1 VSLKISAMSR
11 KEVLEQARARY
22 CGRGKEGR
30 SRLLDEICALCG
42 YERKY
47 ASKLLSGVR
56 SLIGESGRARGGSPA
71 RYGEAERV
79 VLKGIWLDAEQP
91 CGKRLH
97 AALPTWL
104 PFYEKHHGRLSPA
117 LRRNVLAVSPATIDR
132 LLSPCRA
139 RVGSRGGFGTRPGT
153 LLRSQIPVRTEHWD
167 VSVPGYMEA
176 DTVAHCGESMTG
188 EFCWSVTLTDI
199 HTQWTESRAVCN
211 RSQYAVQQRIA
222 QIEAALP
229 FAILGFDSDN
239 GGEFLNW
246 HLFDYFDKRPA
257 PVPFTRSRAYR
268 KNDNACVEQKN
279 WTHVRQLVGYGR
291 LEGEPVAELL
301 NELYAK
307 QWSFFR
313 NFFCPVMK
321 HLRTEVEGSRKRR
334 VYDRAATPFERLK
347 QSGKADPQKLAQLEK
362 LFAQLD
368 PFVLKNSIEAKLKVV
383 LRHQVRPMN
392 SRAA

>member
-1 VSLKISAMSR
+1 M
-11 KEVLEQARARY
+11 LEQARARY
-22 CGRGKEGR
+22 PGRGKEGR
-30 SRLLDEICALCG
+30 GRLLDEICALCG

-47 ASKLLSGVR
+47 ASKLLSGVHP
-56 SLIGESGRARGGSPA
+56 LPGESGRARGGSPA
-71 RYGEAERV
+71 RYREAERA

-97 AALPTWL
+97 AALPSWL
-104 PFYEKHHGRLSPA
+104 PFYYKHYGALSA
-117 LRRNVLAVSPATIDR
+117 GLRQNLLSISPATIDR
-132 LLSPCRA
+132 LLAPCRA
-139 RVGSRGGFGTRPGT
+139 SMGGRGRCGTRPGT

-167 VSVPGYMEA
+167 VSVPGFIEA
-176 DTVAHCGESMTG
+176 DTVAHCGESMAG

-199 HTQWTESRAVCN
+199 HTQWTESRAVWN
-211 RSQYAVQQRIA
+211 RSQHLVQQRISE
-222 QIEAALP
+222 IEAALP
-229 FAILGFDSDN
+229 FSILGFDSDN

-246 HLFDYFDKRPA
+246 HLFNYFDKRPV
-257 PVPFTRSRAYR
+257 PVPFTRSRPYR

-291 LEGEPVAELL
+291 LEGEAVAELL
-301 NELYAK
+301 NALYTK
-307 QWSFFR
+307 EWSLFR

-334 VYDRAATPFERLK
+334 VYDRPATPFERLK
-347 QSGKADPQKLAQLEK
+347 QSGKADPEKLAALEK

-368 PFVLKNSIEAKLKVV
+368 PFVLKKTIEAKLRAV
-383 LRHQVRPMN
+383 LRHQVRPLK